1 MRLPAK
7 YLTALAMLMP
17 ATAHASEARF
27 VTANSLDVRLCPAVT
42 CPVTNKLYERQ
53 KVEVL
58 ELRDGWARIS
68 REYDGAVEG
77 LPGRSVARWV
87 PAKHLS
93 IKRTAEPVQ
102 PMPAP
107 GLSDPRIEYLPK
119 VGDNGLTEADV
130 TLVRRYAVSLLR
142 SGACAV
148 IDDGD
153 RSVSQPG
160 TYWVHCKG
168 EPRNR
173 FFRAEDVR

>member
-7 YLTALAMLMP
+7 FLTALAMLIP
-17 ATAHASEARF
+17 AAAHASEVRF
-27 VTANSLDVRLCPAVT
+27 VTTDSLDVRLCPAVT

-53 KVEVL
+53 QVEVL

-93 IKRTAEPVQ
+93 AKRPAELVQ
-102 PMPAP
+102 PMPAA

-130 TLVRRYAVSLLR
+130 TLLRRYSVSLLR
-142 SGACAV
+142 SGACTV

-153 RSVSQPG
+153 RSVSRPG

-173 FFRAEDVR
+173 FFRAGDVR